1 MIRTMEHPLLSRR
14 PHHGGPTVPL
24 MEGVALP
31 AARVHE
37 ACGRARRSFAM
48 MLGRAMRGHIYWIA
62 TPWAADPLNPEGV
75 APFLDPARITFL
87 SPNRPEDVLWCM
99 EEILRSGAVPL
110 VVADIPGFPGLT
122 PVRRMHLAAETGLDV
137 GLCQPIGLLLTPGD
151 GGAQGVETR
160 WRMEP
165 AHSSGAQRWQLD
177 RLRARTAPQKR
188 WHVRYDKAGF
198 RPCPQEAERPYAP
211 TDQSADFVGAA
222 R

>member
-1 MIRTMEHPLLSRR
+1 MRAMEHPLLSRC

-48 MLGRAMRGHIYWIA
+48 MLGRATRGHIYWIA
-62 TPWAADPLNPEGV
+62 TPWAADPLNAEGA

-137 GLCQPIGLLLTPGD
+137 GLCQPVGLLLTPGD

-160 WRMEP
+160 WRM
-165 AHSSGAQRWQLD
+165 D

-188 WHVRYDKAGF
+188 WSVRYDKAGF
-198 RPCPQEAERPYAP
+198 RPCPQEPEHPYAP
-211 TDQSADFVGAA
+211 TDQSADLVGAA